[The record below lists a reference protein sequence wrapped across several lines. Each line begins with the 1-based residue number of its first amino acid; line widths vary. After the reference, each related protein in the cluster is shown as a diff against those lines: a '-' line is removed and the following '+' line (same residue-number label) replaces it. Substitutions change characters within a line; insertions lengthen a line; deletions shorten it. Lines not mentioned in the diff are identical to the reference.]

1 MRDQPKENLVRKFFA
16 PLLMLLLTSA
26 FGLGIAGQN
35 SNSNTA
41 SNNSNVSANTNS
53 KTKSTNKNKNTN
65 QSTNSNRS
73 TNTNRSANSNKNTN
87 ANQSSNANRNTNANR
102 GTNTNRS
109 TNSNT
114 SAGSRSNTNA
124 GSSTGG
130 QHGLIDI
137 NAASKQTLVGL
148 PEIGEVYAQ
157 KIIDGRP
164 YKRKDELVRRG
175 IITQD
180 MYKRISSKIVAH
192 QPKP

>member
-1 MRDQPKENLVRKFFA
+1 MRKFFA

-53 KTKSTNKNKNTN
+53 KTKSTNKNKNT
-65 QSTNSNRS
+65 
-73 TNTNRSANSNKNTN
+73 
-87 ANQSSNANRNTNANR
+87 NQSSNANRNTNANR